1 MITLLIAMP
10 AIAALAAV
18 MIKNHVRRRRML
30 AGTALL
36 HLCLT
41 LTAANGG
48 GGIEGWLGLDSI
60 GFIFLG
66 ITSVLFFAACVYAT
80 GYLAAEEE
88 KHPPR
93 ADFEESKT
101 VFANMP
107 EAIFTACLLLFL
119 STLTMVCAAQNFGLL
134 WVAIEATTLATTP
147 LIYYHRHHRSLE
159 AAWKY
164 LLVSSVGIALALLG
178 TMFLA
183 VSAMRPESVEVSMS
197 LADFLRAAPR
207 LDPMWLKGAFIFLLI
222 GYGTKMGLAP
232 MHAWLPDAHS
242 EAPSIVSALLSGAQ
256 LNCAFLGIARGM
268 QVCAASGQG
277 PFARELLVWFGIIS
291 MAVAASFILAQTDY
305 KRMLAYSSVE
315 HMGILALGI
324 GLGGAGTFGAMLHAV
339 NHSLAKGMLFLLAGN
354 ILAIYKTKSTHDVT
368 GILKASPVNGALWLV
383 GLFAIAGSPPFG
395 LFVSEITILRTALD
409 GGRTVVAALY
419 LILLALVFIGMASP
433 MLSMAGGSPGKTN
446 AESRS
451 LTTIIPV
458 GALAALALL
467 LGLWLPY
474 PLLQT
479 LHGASRLL
487 GGL

>member
-1 MITLLIAMP
+1 MISLLIAIP

-18 MIKNHVRRRRML
+18 LMKSHLWRRRLIM
-30 AGTALL
+30 GTALL
-36 HLCLT
+36 HLFLT
-41 LTAANGG
+41 LAAMGDG
-48 GGIEGWLGLDSI
+48 GGIEGWLGLDGI
-60 GFIFLG
+60 GFVFLG
-66 ITSVLFFAACVYAT
+66 ITSILFLAAAVYAT

-93 ADFEESKT
+93 SDFIESKT

-119 STLTMVCAAQNFGLL
+119 STLTLACAAQNFGLL

-183 VSAMRPESVEVSMS
+183 VSAMHPDSVEVSMS
-197 LADFLRAAPR
+197 LADFLQAAPR
-207 LDPMWLKGAFIFLLI
+207 LDTMWLKGAFIFLLI

-242 EAPSIVSALLSGAQ
+242 ESPSIVSALLSGAQ
-256 LNCAFLGIARGM
+256 LNCAFLGIARGL
-268 QVCAASGQG
+268 QVCSAAGQA
-277 PFARELLVWFGIIS
+277 PFARELLIWFGIVS
-291 MAVAASFILAQTDY
+291 MAVAAVFILAQTDY

-315 HMGILALGI
+315 HMGILALGT
-324 GLGGAGTFGAMLHAV
+324 GLGGAGPFGAMLHAV
-339 NHSLAKGMLFLLAGN
+339 SHSITKGMLFMLAGN
-354 ILAIYKTKSTHDVT
+354 ILAIYKSKSAHEVA
-368 GILKASPVNGALWLV
+368 GILKISPVNGGLWLA

-395 LFVSEITILRTALD
+395 LFISEITILRAALE
-409 GGRTVVAALY
+409 GGRTAVAALY

-433 MLSMAGGSPGKTN
+433 MLAMVSGQPGKTHPEN
-446 AESRS
+446 RS
-451 LTTIIPV
+451 PATIIPV
-458 GALAALALL
+458 AVLAGLALL
-467 LGLWLPY
+467 LGLWLPG
-474 PLLQT
+474 PLLHI
-479 LHGASRLL
+479 LHEAGRLL
-487 GGL
+487 GGS

>member
-10 AIAALAAV
+10 ALAALAAV
-18 MIKNHVRRRRML
+18 LMKNHIQRRRLM
-30 AGTALL
+30 AGTAVL

-41 LTAANGG
+41 IAAKDYK
-48 GGIEGWLGLDSI
+48 GGIDGWLRLDGI

-66 ITSVLFFAACVYAT
+66 ITSVIFLAAAVYAL
-80 GYLAAEEE
+80 GYLAAERE

-93 ADFEESKT
+93 ADFVESKT

-119 STLTMVCAAQNFGLL
+119 STLTLACAAQNFGLL
-134 WVAIEATTLATTP
+134 WVAIETTTLATTP

-183 VSAMRPESVEVSMS
+183 VSAIRPDSVEVSMS
-197 LADFLRAAPR
+197 LADFLQAAPR
-207 LDPMWLKGAFIFLLI
+207 LEPMWLKGAFIFLLI

-242 EAPSIVSALLSGAQ
+242 ESPSIVSALLSAAQ
-256 LNCAFLGIARGM
+256 LNCAFLGIARGL
-268 QVCAASGQG
+268 QVCAAAGQG
-277 PFARELLVWFGIIS
+277 PFARELLVWFGIVS
-291 MAVAASFILAQTDY
+291 MAVAAIFILAQADY

-315 HMGILALGI
+315 HMGILALGV
-324 GLGGAGTFGAMLHAV
+324 GLGGAGPFGAMLHAV

-368 GILKASPVNGALWLV
+368 GILKVSPINGAFWLV
-383 GLFAIAGSPPFG
+383 GLFAIAGLPPFG
-395 LFVSEITILRTALD
+395 LFVSEITILRTALE
-409 GGRTVVAALY
+409 GGRTVVATLY
-419 LILLALVFIGMASP
+419 LILLVLVFIGMASP
-433 MLSMAGGSPGKTN
+433 MLAMAGGSPGKVHL
-446 AESRS
+446 ESRS
-451 LTTIIPV
+451 LATTLPV
-458 GALAALALL
+458 MALAGLALL
-467 LGLWLPY
+467 LGLWLPH
-474 PLLQT
+474 PLLQM
-479 LHGASRLL
+479 LHGAGHLL
-487 GGL
+487 GGS

>member
-1 MITLLIAMP
+1 MITLLIALP
-10 AIAALAAV
+10 AFAALAAV
-18 MIKNHVRRRRML
+18 LIKNHPMRRRMMV
-30 AGTALL
+30 GTALL

-41 LTAANGG
+41 LAAADYR
-48 GGIEGWLGLDSI
+48 GGIVGWLGLDSI
-60 GFIFLG
+60 GIIFLG
-66 ITSVLFFAACVYAT
+66 ITSVLFLAATIYAL
-80 GYLAAEEE
+80 GYLAAEKE

-93 ADFEESKT
+93 ADFIEPKT

-119 STLTMVCAAQNFGLL
+119 STLTLACAAQNFGLL

-183 VSAMRPESVEVSMS
+183 VSAMRPENVEVSMS

-242 EAPSIVSALLSGAQ
+242 ESPSIVSALLSGAQ
-256 LNCAFLGIARGM
+256 LNCAFLGIARGL
-268 QVCAASGQG
+268 QICAAAGQG
-277 PFARELLVWFGIIS
+277 PFARELLVWFGIVS
-291 MAVAASFILAQTDY
+291 MAVAAAFILAQADY

-324 GLGGAGTFGAMLHAV
+324 GLGGAGSFGAMLHAV

-368 GILKASPVNGALWLV
+368 GILKVSPVNGALWLI
-383 GLFAIAGSPPFG
+383 GLFAIAGAPPFG
-395 LFVSEITILRTALD
+395 LFISEITILRAAVD

-419 LILLALVFIGMASP
+419 LILLAAVFIGMASP
-433 MLSMAGGSPGKTN
+433 MLAMAGGAPGKTY
-446 AESRS
+446 AESHS
-451 LTTIIPV
+451 PTSIIPV
-458 GALAALALL
+458 AALAGLSLL
-467 LGLWLPY
+467 FGLWLPH

-479 LHGASRLL
+479 LRGAGRLL
-487 GGL
+487 GGS

>member
-1 MITLLIAMP
+1 MIPLLIAIP
-10 AIAALAAV
+10 ALAALAAV
-18 MIKNHVRRRRML
+18 LMKNHLARRRL
-30 AGTALL
+30 VAGTAVL

-41 LTAANGG
+41 LASKDGG
-48 GGIEGWLGLDSI
+48 GGIDGWLGMDSI
-60 GFIFLG
+60 GFVFLG
-66 ITSVLFFAACVYAT
+66 ITSVLFLAAAVYAL
-80 GYLAAEEE
+80 GYLATEQE

-93 ADFEESKT
+93 PDFVESKT

-119 STLTMVCAAQNFGLL
+119 STLTLACAAQNFGLL

-183 VSAMRPESVEVSMS
+183 VSAMRPDSVEVSMS
-197 LADFLRAAPR
+197 LADFLKAAPH
-207 LDPMWLKGAFIFLLI
+207 LNPMWLKGAFIFLLI

-242 EAPSIVSALLSGAQ
+242 ESPSIVSALLSGAQ
-256 LNCAFLGIARGM
+256 LNCAFLGIARGL
-268 QVCAASGQG
+268 QVCAAAGQG
-277 PFARELLVWFGIIS
+277 PFARELLVWFGIVS
-291 MAVAASFILAQTDY
+291 MAMAAAFILSQTDY

-315 HMGILALGI
+315 HMGILALGV
-324 GLGGAGTFGAMLHAV
+324 GLGGAGPFGAMLHAV

-354 ILAIYKTKSTHDVT
+354 ILAIYKTKSTHEVT
-368 GILKASPVNGALWLV
+368 GILKISPFNGALWLA

-409 GGRTVVAALY
+409 GGRTAVAALY
-419 LILLALVFIGMASP
+419 LILLVLVFIGMASP
-433 MLSMAGGSPGKTN
+433 MLAMAGGSPGKVHS
-446 AESRS
+446 EPRS
-451 LTTIIPV
+451 LATLIPV
-458 GALAALALL
+458 ATLAGLALL
-467 LGLWLPY
+467 LGLWLPA

-479 LHGASRLL
+479 LHSAGRLL
-487 GGL
+487 GGS

>member
-1 MITLLIAMP
+1 MITPLIAIP

-18 MIKNHVRRRRML
+18 LMKNHIRRRRMM

-41 LTAANGG
+41 LAAADG
-48 GGIEGWLGLDSI
+48 GGIDGWLGLDSI

-66 ITSVLFFAACVYAT
+66 ITSVLFLAAAVYAT
-80 GYLAAEEE
+80 GYLAAEQE

-93 ADFEESKT
+93 TDFVESKT
-101 VFANMP
+101 LFANMP

-119 STLTMVCAAQNFGLL
+119 STLTLACAAQNFGLL

-183 VSAMRPESVEVSMS
+183 VSAMRPDSVDVSMS
-197 LADFLRAAPR
+197 LADFLQAAPR
-207 LDPMWLKGAFIFLLI
+207 LDPVWLKGAFIFLLI

-242 EAPSIVSALLSGAQ
+242 ESPSIVSALLSGAQ
-256 LNCAFLGIARGM
+256 LNCAFLGIVRGL
-268 QVCAASGQG
+268 QVCAAAGQG
-277 PFARELLVWFGIIS
+277 PFARELLVWFGIVS
-291 MAVAASFILAQTDY
+291 MAGAAVFILAQADY

-324 GLGGAGTFGAMLHAV
+324 GLGGAGSFGAMLHAV

-354 ILAIYKTKSTHDVT
+354 ILAIYKTKSAHDVA
-368 GILKASPVNGALWLV
+368 GILRISPVNGALWLA

-395 LFVSEITILRTALD
+395 LFISEITILRAALD
-409 GGRTVVAALY
+409 GGRTAVAALY

-433 MLSMAGGSPGKTN
+433 MLAMAGGAPGKAH
-446 AESRS
+446 AERRS
-451 LTTIIPV
+451 PATIVPIAVLAGLT
-458 GALAALALL
+458 LL
-467 LGLWLPY
+467 LGLWLPH
-474 PLLQT
+474 PLLRM

-487 GGL
+487 GGA

>member
-18 MIKNHVRRRRML
+18 LIKNHLWRRRMMIG
-30 AGTALL
+30 AAVL
-36 HLCLT
+36 HLCFT
-41 LTAANGG
+41 LAAAGG
-48 GGIEGWLGLDSI
+48 SRGIEEWLGLDSI

-66 ITSVLFFAACVYAT
+66 ITSVLFLAASVYAT
-80 GYLAAEEE
+80 GYLAAEEQ

-93 ADFEESKT
+93 TDFMESKT

-119 STLTMVCAAQNFGLL
+119 STLTMACAAQNFGLL

-183 VSAMRPESVEVSMS
+183 VSAMGPESAEVSMS
-197 LADFLRAAPR
+197 LADFLKAAPQ
-207 LDPMWLKGAFIFLLI
+207 LDAMWLKGAFIFLLI

-242 EAPSIVSALLSGAQ
+242 ESPSIVSALLSGAQ
-256 LNCAFLGIARGM
+256 LNCAFLGIVRGM
-268 QVCAASGQG
+268 QVCAAAGQG
-277 PFARELLVWFGIIS
+277 PFARELLVWFGIVS
-291 MAVAASFILAQTDY
+291 MAVAAVFILAQTDY

-315 HMGILALGI
+315 HMGILALGM
-324 GLGGAGTFGAMLHAV
+324 GLGGAGSFGAMLHAV

-354 ILAIYKTKSTHDVT
+354 ILAIYKTKLAHDVT
-368 GILKASPVNGALWLV
+368 GILKISPVNGVLWLI
-383 GLFAIAGSPPFG
+383 GLLAITGSPPFG
-395 LFVSEITILRTALD
+395 LFVSEITILRAALD
-409 GGRTVVAALY
+409 GGRTAVAALY
-419 LILLALVFIGMASP
+419 LILLALVFIGMTSP
-433 MLSMAGGSPGKTN
+433 MLAMAGGTPGKTYP
-446 AESRS
+446 EPRS
-451 LTTIIPV
+451 LATIIPITV
-458 GALAALALL
+458 LAGATLL
-467 LGLWLPY
+467 LGFWLPR

-487 GGL
+487 GSS